1 MDTATDTFNRLRPR
15 LFGIAYRMLGLRAD
29 AEDIVQ
35 DAWLRWHDRGVQE
48 ARTPEAWLVTVVT
61 RLSIDRLRGAIRERE
76 RYVGPWLPEPL
87 LDWTHDAQAD
97 PSARALELA
106 GDVSTAFLLM
116 LERLGPEERAVF
128 LLHQVFDVDYAE
140 LAAMVGKTEPA
151 CRKILQRARERV
163 HAARPRFAVRRE
175 AHLELLGRFVEAARS
190 HDPQQVLALLTE
202 DATYTGDG
210 GGKAKTTVRIV
221 AGAERVARLVA
232 GIERKW
238 TDAGRHQIINVN
250 GEPGLLTWR
259 DGAPDSV
266 TSFDLRDGRIAAI
279 YVVRN
284 PDKLGMLQGARL

>member
-1 MDTATDTFNRLRPR
+1 
-15 LFGIAYRMLGLRAD
+15 
-29 AEDIVQ
+29 
-35 DAWLRWHDRGVQE
+35 
-48 ARTPEAWLVTVVT
+48 VVT

-238 TDAGRHQIINVN
+238 TDAGRHQLITVN

-259 DGAPDSV
+259 DGVPDSV
-266 TSFDLRDGRIAAI
+266 SSFELRDGRIAAI

-284 PDKLGMLQGARL
+284 PDKLGMLRSARIVTAAP